1 MPRPE
6 PAATG
11 RSLRA
16 QVLLPFAIG
25 AALLVTAVGTVTTV
39 VAMQGA
45 EVELAAHA
53 AAVRSTVLEALER
66 RQGRLEA
73 DAQLV
78 AEDSALVRALHGG
91 KVTELSRT
99 MIPLGSKREL
109 DDIAVHDEQNRT
121 VLRNGRTAWDE
132 LPVVTRSAEH
142 AAVGIRDAG
151 PGAGDGWSAAGG

>member
-39 VAMQGA
+39 VTMQGA
-45 EVELAAHA
+45 EAELAGHA
-53 AAVRSTVLEALER
+53 AGVRSTVLEALER
-66 RQGRLEA
+66 HQGRLEA
-73 DAQLV
+73 DARLV
-78 AEDSALVRALHGG
+78 AEDSALARALDGG

-99 MIPLGSKREL
+99 MIPLGIKREL
-109 DDIAVHDEQNRT
+109 DYVAIHDEQNRA
-121 VLRNGRTAWDE
+121 VLRNGRTAWGD

-142 AAVGIRDAG
+142 AAFGIRNAG